1 MNDFPKMM
9 YRAGGSE
16 QIHGSNFATH
26 IVNDADEE
34 EAALADGWHL
44 TTPDAKAADKP
55 DEGSTLT
62 PIGAPTR
69 DEMKRKATDLG
80 LEFKHNISNAALAE
94 LIEHE
99 LAKG

>member
-1 MNDFPKMM
+1 MNQFPKMM

-16 QIHGSNFATH
+16 QIHGSHFATH

-44 TTPDAKAADKP
+44 TTPDAKAAHEAQSDDEEDKP
-55 DEGSTLT
+55 
-62 PIGAPTR
+62 ATR
-69 DEMKRKATDLG
+69 DEMKAKATELG
-80 LEFKHNISNAALAE
+80 LEFKHNISNVALAE
-94 LIEHE
+94 MIEQA

>member
-1 MNDFPKMM
+1 MNDYPKMM

-16 QIHGSNFATH
+16 AIHGGNFATH

-44 TTPDAKAADKP
+44 TTPDAKAAHEADDDEDKP
-55 DEGSTLT
+55 
-62 PIGAPTR
+62 ATR
-69 DEMKRKATDLG
+69 DEMKAKAAELG
-80 LEFKHNISNAALAE
+80 LTFKHNISNAALAE
-94 LIEHE
+94 LIEQA

>member
-16 QIHGSNFATH
+16 EIHGSYFATH

-44 TTPDAKAADKP
+44 TTPDAKAAH
-55 DEGSTLT
+55 EA
-62 PIGAPTR
+62 GADAEEERPATHA
-69 DEMKRKATDLG
+69 ELKQKATELG
-80 LEFKHNISNAALAE
+80 LTFAHNTSKVALADM
-94 LIEHE
+94 IAQA